1 MIPMSAQPS
10 HLNEEAQAVQAMI
23 PLDRYRIRSLLGRGG
38 MATVWL
44 AEDVR
49 NGGPVAIKTLKQE
62 YSQDREYRQR
72 FRNEAV
78 AAHSV
83 KSPNTVRLMDHRE
96 SSVGCLIIMEYIRG
110 ESVAQVLTR
119 LGTIPE
125 HLSIDVLEQA
135 AHGLSAIHAAG
146 LVHRDIKPGNILVT
160 PEGLVKITDF
170 GIAKAPEDT
179 ALTRTGM
186 VVGTAQYVSPEQAR
200 GENVEPSSDVYSLGC
215 VAYEMLAGQRP
226 FTGDSSVA
234 VALAHINDAPPA
246 LPPTVHPH
254 VRELVGIM
262 LRKDPAR
269 RYADGREL
277 ALAVREVRSGR
288 RPPQPAGARP
298 SVHMQSN
305 AANPATQEL
314 GAMTRVP
321 PRPMPATGQRP
332 VQATGQRPV
341 QGTGQR
347 PVQVPPPVQQPQK
360 APARQKAPRRKA
372 RGGCLSTLVKTTLF
386 LMLLFI
392 IAFIVLVALAQNMGF
407 FDGLQQA
414 WNTLRWQG
422 IQPLLQQT
430 GNYLQQFIDT
440 SLESVPVQLPD
451 SVPDIAGLTE
461 GTVP

>member
-1 MIPMSAQPS
+1 MSAQPS

-62 YSQDREYRQR
+62 HSQDREYRQR

-96 SSVGCLIIMEYIRG
+96 SSAGCLIIMEYIRG

-125 HLSIDVLEQA
+125 HLSVDVLEQA

-170 GIAKAPEDT
+170 GIAKAAEDT

-234 VALAHINDAPPA
+234 VALAHINNAPPA
-246 LPPTVHPH
+246 LPPTVNPH

-277 ALAVREVRSGR
+277 ALAVREVRSGK

-321 PRPMPATGQRP
+321 PRPLPATGQRP
-332 VQATGQRPV
+332 VHATGQRPV
-341 QGTGQR
+341 
-347 PVQVPPPVQQPQK
+347 PVPPVVPQPQK
-360 APARQKAPRRKA
+360 VPARQKAPRQKA
-372 RGGCLSTLVKTTLF
+372 RGGCLSSLVKTTLF
-386 LMLLFI
+386 LILLFV
-392 IAFIVLVALAQNMGF
+392 IAFIVLVALAQNIGF

-414 WNTLRWQG
+414 WNTFRWQG

-440 SLESVPVQLPD
+440 SLEP
-451 SVPDIAGLTE
+451 VPDQLLESIPGLADLTE
-461 GTVP
+461 GTAP